1 MPHAARYG
9 QARQGGVARDGP
21 AAVALNLAC
30 GALGAVLLLAAASVP
45 LEPRQQAM
53 LGILSAAIFL
63 AANRLSTRRV
73 SCFLVALSLAVS
85 LRYIVWRMT
94 DTLDFS
100 SATEFVL
107 GAGLALAE
115 AYAILTLALGYLQ
128 TLWPL
133 DRAPIRLPDDP
144 AHWPTVDVLI
154 PTYNEPLAI
163 VRATV
168 LGAAAI
174 DWPPDK
180 LRITLLDDG
189 NRPEFEAFAGACGI
203 GYIARAGRRHAKAGN
218 LNHALQQTEGEFV
231 AVFDCDHIP
240 TRAFLQ
246 MTMGWMVAEP
256 RCAAVQTAQHCYS
269 PDPFQRNLAAGARV
283 PAEANLFYG
292 LVQDGNDFW
301 NAALFCGS
309 CAVLRRAAL
318 AEVGG
323 FAVETVTE
331 DAHTM
336 LKLHR
341 RGWQS
346 CYLRLPL
353 AAGLAPERLIRH
365 IAQRTRWARGMIQI
379 FCLDNPLLGPG
390 LSLAQR
396 LCYLQAMGHFFFA
409 LPRLLFLTAP
419 LAFLLL
425 GLHVIAAS
433 PLAILSY
440 ALPHLFHSVATQ
452 SRLQGRHRH
461 SFWSGIYETVVALF
475 LLRVTVATLIRPRRA
490 RFDVTPKGGALENG
504 YFDLAAVYPNLI
516 LAVLLAAGV
525 LRGVAGMAFG
535 QPERLTFEALLLNTV
550 WGSFSLLTVLAALA
564 VGREARQTRHRSAVP
579 ASMPVEVHLPDGRV
593 VAGVTRDLS
602 QTGGFIAAERPAGVM
617 DGTMA
622 QLSLAV
628 GREPVVIPAR
638 LEGWFAGSV
647 LAQFQPQDLA
657 DEAAVVEAVFGRAD
671 AWTAWNAYPA
681 DRPLVS
687 LVHVVASIGGLF
699 RPPERSPAP
708 PTLHPAVPRRRHWP
722 GRAAALA
729 LVLLV
734 PPVAQAAPRGSEPAV
749 RMNLPTLFGVPP
761 PPAVIPTI
769 SLATAQPPHPA
780 MASPPGLPR
789 PEPPAQTLHA
799 SFTPSASAPGR
810 TRTLVLTLHQLGAAG
825 PLTLRGT
832 NKLGGVQFGIRGD
845 EVVTGATLSLSGAMS
860 PAMVP
865 TFSNDTITLND
876 HYVGTI
882 PTNPDQPRFQNLA
895 FPIDPAFFTGS
906 NRLTIRFSGRTPA
919 ECDDPL
925 SGLLWST
932 ISDRSALSLTLERL
946 PPRRDLAWLPLPFFD
961 PHETSAPTL
970 PMILPATPSNDSLLA
985 AGIVASWFGQ
995 LAGTRG
1001 ARFPATPEAPAQ
1013 GNGILVV
1020 TGLDRPAGIPLPPMS
1035 GPTLAVIP
1043 NPNDPGAS
1051 LLLVGGRSGAEAVT
1065 AATALS
1071 LGSRLL
1077 AGSVA
1082 TVGMPDAPYR
1092 LPYDAPAWLPTDR
1105 PVKLGELVDATV
1117 LQGTG
1122 YAAATIHVP
1131 VRTAPDLYRWRDR
1144 TVPLRLHVRAPPG
1157 PAADLAASRLDVGID
1172 NLFLASL
1179 PLNAQRAGG
1188 SSWLAQLFGSGSA
1201 TPATRVDI
1209 PAYDV
1214 SGQDDLQFTFDTRPL
1229 HRGGC
1234 KAIPEDMHEAVDPDS
1249 TIDLSGAYRFAEL
1262 PNLAYFTSSG
1272 FPFTRLADLAD
1283 TAAVLPAQP
1292 SPGET
1297 SAFLD
1302 LMGRFGALTG
1312 YPVIRLA
1319 VTRPETVEQV
1329 ASRNLLLIAALDHL
1343 GPAASLLARSPYQVA
1358 GGRLQVSLPSALASV
1373 ARLFGD
1379 PERAARDSAVATL
1392 SAMAGN
1398 GSAALVGAQS
1408 PYGHASLVALLGSSP
1423 EAVDSLVAAFHDPD
1437 QAPVIAGDLA
1447 LLTGDRISSYR
1458 VGGTYAVGSLPL
1470 WLYPSWL
1477 LRDQPFALIG
1487 AMVAGCLLLAG
1498 CSFAVLRRRA
1508 AQRNPP

>member
-21 AAVALNLAC
+21 AAMALNLAC
-30 GALGAVLLLAAASVP
+30 GTVGAILLLAAASVP

-53 LGILSAAIFL
+53 LGLLSAAIFL
-63 AANRLSTRRV
+63 AANRLSSRPA

-85 LRYIVWRMT
+85 LRYILWRLT
-94 DTLDFS
+94 GTLGFA
-100 SATEFVL
+100 SATEFAL

-115 AYAILTLALGYLQ
+115 CYAILTMALGYLQ

-133 DRAPIRLPDDP
+133 DRTPIPLPDDP

-154 PTYNEPLAI
+154 PTDDEPLGI

-180 LRITLLDDG
+180 LRVTLLDDG
-189 NRPEFEAFAGACGI
+189 NRPEFAAFAGECGI
-203 GYIARAGRRHAKAGN
+203 GYIARADHRYAKAGN

-256 RCAAVQTAQHCYS
+256 RCAVVQTALHCYS
-269 PDPFQRNLAAGARV
+269 PDPFQRNLPAGARV
-283 PAEANLFYG
+283 PAEAQLFYG
-292 LVQDGNDFW
+292 LVQDGNDAW

-346 CYLRLPL
+346 GYLRLPL
-353 AAGLAPERLIRH
+353 AAGLAPERLSRH
-365 IAQRTRWARGMIQI
+365 IAQRTRWARGMTQI

-396 LCYLQAMGHFFFA
+396 LCYLQATAHFFFA
-409 LPRLLFLTAP
+409 LPRLAFLTAP

-440 ALPHLFHSVATQ
+440 ALPHLFHSMATQ

-461 SFWSGIYETVVALF
+461 SFWAGIYQTALALF
-475 LLRVTVATLIRPRRA
+475 LVRPLAATLIRPWRA
-490 RFDVTPKGGALENG
+490 RFNATPKGSTLENG
-504 YFDLAAVYPNLI
+504 HFDLPAMYPNLI

-525 LRGVAGMAFG
+525 LRGVVSIAVG
-535 QPERLTFEALLLNTV
+535 QPDPLTVQDLLLNTA

-564 VGREARQTRHRSAVP
+564 VGREAPQARHRTAVP
-579 ASMPVEVHLPDGRV
+579 AALPVAIHLPDGRV
-593 VAGVTRDLS
+593 VAGATRDLS
-602 QTGGFIAAERPAGVM
+602 PTGGFITAGRPAAIA
-617 DGTMA
+617 DGTIA
-622 QLSLAV
+622 ELAIAL
-628 GREPVVIPAR
+628 GSEPVVIPAR

-671 AWTAWNAYPA
+671 AWTGWNATPS

-687 LVHVVASIGGLF
+687 LARVLASIGGLF
-699 RPPERSPAP
+699 RVPERSPAP
-708 PTLHPAVPRRRHWP
+708 LPTLEPALRRRHGP
-722 GRAAALA
+722 GRAAVLA
-729 LVLLV
+729 LLLLV
-734 PPVAQAAPRGSEPAV
+734 PAVAQAAPRGSEPAV
-749 RMNLPTLFGVPP
+749 RMNLPALFGTPP
-761 PPAVIPTI
+761 PPAVLPPI
-769 SLATAQPPHPA
+769 SLATAQPSHPA
-780 MASPPGLPR
+780 GMATPPPVLPR
-789 PEPPAQTLHA
+789 SEPPAQALPA
-799 SFTPSASAPGR
+799 SFTSSAPPSGR

-832 NKLGGVQFGIRGD
+832 NPLASLPFGIRAD

-860 PAMVP
+860 PALIA
-865 TFSNDTITLND
+865 TLSNDTITLNGQ
-876 HYVGTI
+876 YVGTI
-882 PTNPDQPRFQNLA
+882 PALPDQPRFDNLA
-895 FPIDPAFFTGS
+895 FLVDPVFFTGS
-906 NRLTIRFSGRTPA
+906 NHLTIRFTGRTAA

-932 ISDRSALSLTLERL
+932 VSDSSTLTLTLQRL
-946 PPRRDLAWLPLPFFD
+946 PPQRDLAVLPLPFFD
-961 PHETSAPTL
+961 PHDTSPPTL
-970 PMILPATPSNDSLLA
+970 PVILPATPSNDSLLA

-995 LAGTRG
+995 LAGNRG
-1001 ARFPATPEAPAQ
+1001 ARFPAAPEAPAQ
-1013 GNGILVV
+1013 GNAILVV

-1043 NPNDPGAS
+1043 NPNDPSAS

-1082 TVGMPDAPYR
+1082 TVSMPDAPYR

-1105 PVKLGELVDATV
+1105 PVKLGELVDSTA

-1122 YAAATIHVP
+1122 YAPAAMRVP

-1157 PAADLAASRLDVGID
+1157 PAADLAASRLDVGIGT
-1172 NLFLASL
+1172 LFLASV
-1179 PLNAQRAGG
+1179 PLGPQSAGG
-1188 SSWLAQLFGSGSA
+1188 SGAAS
-1201 TPATRVDI
+1201 PATRVDI
-1209 PAYDV
+1209 PAYDM

-1234 KAIPEDMHEAVDPDS
+1234 KAIPEDVHEAVDPDS
-1249 TIDLSGAYRFAEL
+1249 TIDLSGAYRFAKL

-1292 SPGET
+1292 SPGEV

-1319 VTRPETVEQV
+1319 VTRPDTVEQV
-1329 ASRNLLLIAALDHL
+1329 ASRNLLLISTLDHL

-1358 GGRLQVSLPSALASV
+1358 GSRLQVSLPSALASV

-1392 SAMAGN
+1392 STMAGN

-1408 PYGHASLVALLGSSP
+1408 PYGHASLIALLGSSP
-1423 EAVDSLVAAFHDPD
+1423 DAVGSLAAALNDPD
-1437 QAPVIAGDLA
+1437 QAPAIAGDLA

-1458 VGGTYAVGSLPL
+1458 VGSTYAVGSLPP
-1470 WLYPSWL
+1470 WVYPSWL
-1477 LRDQPFALIG
+1477 LRDQPFALLG
-1487 AMVAGCLLLAG
+1487 AIVAGCLLLAG
-1498 CSFAVLRRRA
+1498 CSFAMLRRRA
-1508 AQRNPP
+1508 AQRSRHPFGDVR